1 MVKMTKPAITPEYEF
16 KTLTKLFFLFGFGI
30 MSWIPRF
37 PDLKLKLGLT
47 NGQFG
52 SIISLGNVG
61 AFISLLTVG
70 HIVHKLG
77 SYKVLIASTC
87 SLYLGFALIAN
98 ISSTLLFI
106 PVVILVGFS
115 SSAFHISVN
124 SQAFDS
130 QTRAAKPIIVKLHG
144 IWTMGAVSTG
154 LVSGFLIGRISASI
168 QLDIVY
174 LLVFLLKLRYI
185 SKLRPIS
192 LPPQAEDDHYS
203 IKRVFT
209 ALRFDRLI
217 AGGMICAIFIEISMG
232 DWSNIFGR
240 EYLGIKGGLITL
252 PYILFMSAMIIGRL
266 SISRIISRIPI
277 NRAANIGA
285 VIGGTFFLIGV
296 LASIL
301 FGQTHRNLAFALF
314 SLGCLIAGLGTS
326 FITPS
331 FFNAASARSPLP
343 SAVVIGQIGLIN
355 NFLIFG
361 GKWIIA
367 WTAQFTSL
375 AIALLIPA
383 LMALSVPLFSQALLS
398 GNAKGETAEK

>member
-1 MVKMTKPAITPEYEF
+1 MKTKEITPEFEF
-16 KTLTKLFFLFGFGI
+16 KTLAKLFFLFGFGI

-37 PDLKLKLGLT
+37 PDFKERLGLT

-77 SYKVLIASTC
+77 RYKVLIASTC
-87 SLYLGFALIAN
+87 SLYFGFALISN
-98 ISSTLLFI
+98 ISSNFLFI

-130 QTRAAKPIIVKLHG
+130 QTRITKPIIVKLHG
-144 IWTMGAVSTG
+144 IWTVGAVSTG
-154 LVSGFLIGRISASI
+154 LLSGLLISRISASF
-168 QLDIVY
+168 QLNLIY
-174 LLVFLLKLRYI
+174 IAVFILKIRYI
-185 SKLRPIS
+185 NKIRPVA
-192 LPPQAEDDHYS
+192 LPPQSEDDHFS
-203 IKRVFT
+203 VARVFKT
-209 ALRFDRLI
+209 LRFDRLI

-232 DWSNIFGR
+232 DWSTIFGR

-252 PYILFMSAMIIGRL
+252 PYILFMGAMIAGRF
-266 SISRIISRIPI
+266 SISRILRVMPI
-277 NRAANIGA
+277 NKAANIGS
-285 VIGGTFFLIGV
+285 VTGGIFFLVGV
-296 LASIL
+296 FASIAI
-301 FGQTHRNLAFALF
+301 GDSHKYLAFGLF
-314 SLGCLIAGLGTS
+314 ALGCFVAGLGTS
-326 FITPS
+326 FVTPS

-343 SAVVIGQIGLIN
+343 SAVVIGQVGLIN

-361 GKWIIA
+361 GKWVIA

-375 AIALLIPA
+375 AVALLIPA
-383 LMALSVPLFSQALLS
+383 VMALSVPLFSKALLS
-398 GNAKGETAEK
+398 GNAKGEAISEAN

>member
-1 MVKMTKPAITPEYEF
+1 MSKQVITPEEEF

-37 PDLKLKLGLT
+37 PDFKERLGLT

-77 SYKVLIASTC
+77 SYKVLIASTS
-87 SLYLGFALIAN
+87 SLYLGFILIAN
-98 ISSTLLFI
+98 ISSSLIFI
-106 PVVILVGFS
+106 PVVILMGFS

-130 QTRAAKPIIVKLHG
+130 QTRNSKPIIVKLHG

-154 LVSGFLIGRISASI
+154 LVSGFLIGRVSASV
-168 QLDIVY
+168 QLNIIY
-174 LLVFLLKLRYI
+174 ALVLLLKIKYI
-185 SKLRPIS
+185 NKMRPVALLPKL
-192 LPPQAEDDHYS
+192 EDDHYS
-203 IKRVFT
+203 VKQIFKS
-209 ALRFDRLI
+209 LRFDRLI
-217 AGGMICAIFIEISMG
+217 AGGMICAILIEIAMG
-232 DWSNIFGR
+232 DWSNIFAR
-240 EYLGIKGGLITL
+240 EYLGINGGLITL
-252 PYILFMSAMIIGRL
+252 PYILFMSAMIAGRL
-266 SISRIISRIPI
+266 GISRIINRIPI
-277 NRAANIGA
+277 NRAANIGS
-285 VIGGTFFLIGV
+285 VVGGTFFLIGI

-301 FGQTHRNLAFALF
+301 FGDTHQYWAFAIF
-314 SLGCLIAGLGTS
+314 SFGCLMAGLGTS
-326 FITPS
+326 FVTPS
-331 FFNAASARSPLP
+331 FFNAASARSGFP

-361 GKWIIA
+361 GKWVIA

-375 AIALLIPA
+375 AVALLIPA
-383 LMALSVPLFSQALLS
+383 VMALCVPLFTKALLS
-398 GNAKGETAEK
+398 GNAKGQVD

>member
-1 MVKMTKPAITPEYEF
+1 MNKEVITPETEF

-37 PDLKLKLGLT
+37 PDFKDRLALT

-61 AFISLLTVG
+61 AFIALLTVG
-70 HIVHKLG
+70 HVVHKLG

-87 SLYLGFALIAN
+87 LLYLGFILIASV
-98 ISSTLLFI
+98 SSSLIFI

-130 QTRAAKPIIVKLHG
+130 QTRNSKPIIVKLHG
-144 IWTMGAVSTG
+144 IWTIGAVSTG
-154 LVSGFLIGRISASI
+154 LVSGFLIGQVSAPV
-168 QLDIVY
+168 QLNIVY
-174 LLVFLLKLRYI
+174 ALVLFLKIKYI
-185 SKLRPIS
+185 NKLRPVAL
-192 LPPQAEDDHYS
+192 LPKLEDDHYS
-203 IKRVFT
+203 VKKIFKS
-209 ALRFDRLI
+209 LRFDRLI
-217 AGGMICAIFIEISMG
+217 AGGMICAIFIEIAMG
-232 DWSNIFGR
+232 DWSNIFAR

-252 PYILFMSAMIIGRL
+252 PYILFMSAMIAGRL
-266 SISRIISRIPI
+266 GISRIINWMPV
-277 NRAANIGA
+277 NKAANIGS
-285 VIGGTFFLIGV
+285 VVGGTFFLIGI

-301 FGQTHRNLAFALF
+301 FGDTHQYWAFGIF
-314 SLGCLIAGLGTS
+314 SFGCLMAGLGTS

-331 FFNAASARSPLP
+331 FFNAASARSAFP

-361 GKWIIA
+361 GKWVIA

-375 AIALLIPA
+375 AVALLIPA
-383 LMALSVPLFSQALLS
+383 IMAICVPFFTKALLS
-398 GNAKGETAEK
+398 GNAKGQVEEK

>member
-1 MVKMTKPAITPEYEF
+1 MKTKEITPEFEF
-16 KTLTKLFFLFGFGI
+16 KTLAKLFFLFGFGI

-37 PDLKLKLGLT
+37 PDFKERLGLT

-87 SLYLGFALIAN
+87 SLYFGFALISN
-98 ISSTLLFI
+98 ISSSFLFI

-130 QTRAAKPIIVKLHG
+130 QTRITKPIIVKLHG
-144 IWTMGAVSTG
+144 IWTVGAVSTG
-154 LVSGFLIGRISASI
+154 LLSGLLISRISASF
-168 QLDIVY
+168 QLNLIY
-174 LLVFLLKLRYI
+174 IAVFILKIRYI
-185 SKLRPIS
+185 NKIRPVA
-192 LPPQAEDDHYS
+192 LPPQSEDDHFS
-203 IKRVFT
+203 VARVFKT
-209 ALRFDRLI
+209 LRFDRLI

-232 DWSNIFGR
+232 DWSTIFGR

-252 PYILFMSAMIIGRL
+252 PYILFMGAMIAGRF
-266 SISRIISRIPI
+266 SISRIFRVMPI
-277 NRAANIGA
+277 NKAANIGS
-285 VIGGTFFLIGV
+285 VTGGIFFLVGV
-296 LASIL
+296 FASIAI
-301 FGQTHRNLAFALF
+301 GDSHKYLAFGLF
-314 SLGCLIAGLGTS
+314 ALGCFVAGLGTS
-326 FITPS
+326 FVTPS

-343 SAVVIGQIGLIN
+343 SAVVIGQVGLIN

-361 GKWIIA
+361 GKWVIA

-375 AIALLIPA
+375 AVALLIPA
-383 LMALSVPLFSQALLS
+383 VMALSVPLFSKALLS
-398 GNAKGETAEK
+398 GNAKGEAISEAN

>member
-1 MVKMTKPAITPEYEF
+1 MSNQVITPEEEF

-37 PDLKLKLGLT
+37 PDFKEKLGLT

-87 SLYLGFALIAN
+87 SLYFGFVLIA
-98 ISSTLLFI
+98 SSSSSLVFI
-106 PVVILVGFS
+106 PIVILVGFS

-130 QTRAAKPIIVKLHG
+130 QTRNSKPIIVKLHG
-144 IWTMGAVSTG
+144 IWTMGAVTTG
-154 LVSGFLIGRISASI
+154 LVSGLLIGRISAAI
-168 QLDIVY
+168 QLNLVY
-174 LLVFLLKLRYI
+174 ALVLLLKIKYI
-185 SKLRPIS
+185 NKLRPVALS
-192 LPPQAEDDHYS
+192 PKLEDDHYS
-203 IKRVFT
+203 VKKIFKS
-209 ALRFDRLI
+209 LRFDRLI
-217 AGGMICAIFIEISMG
+217 AGGMICAILIEIAMG
-232 DWSNIFGR
+232 DWSNIFAR
-240 EYLGIKGGLITL
+240 EYLGIKGGLITV
-252 PYILFMSAMIIGRL
+252 PYILFMSAMIAGRL
-266 SISRIISRIPI
+266 GVSRIINRVPI
-277 NRAANIGA
+277 NRAANIGS
-285 VIGGTFFLIGV
+285 VVGGTFFLIGV

-301 FGQTHRNLAFALF
+301 FGDTHQYLAFAIF
-314 SLGCLIAGLGTS
+314 SFGCLVAGLGTS
-326 FITPS
+326 FVTPS
-331 FFNAASARSPLP
+331 FFNAASARSPYP

-361 GKWIIA
+361 GKWVIA

-375 AIALLIPA
+375 AVALMIPA
-383 LMALSVPLFSQALLS
+383 IMALSVPFFTKALLS
-398 GNAKGETAEK
+398 SNAKGQAD

>member
-1 MVKMTKPAITPEYEF
+1 MNKQVITPEVEF

-37 PDLKLKLGLT
+37 PDFKDRLGLT

-87 SLYLGFALIAN
+87 SLYFGFALIAN
-98 ISSTLLFI
+98 ISSSFIFI

-130 QTRAAKPIIVKLHG
+130 QTRITKPIIVKLHG

-154 LVSGFLIGRISASI
+154 LVSGFLIGRVSASV
-168 QLDIVY
+168 QLDLVY
-174 LLVFLLKLRYI
+174 VLVFLLKIKYI
-185 SKLRPIS
+185 NKLRPIA
-192 LPPQAEDDHYS
+192 LPPQSEDDHYS
-203 IKRVFT
+203 VTRVFKT
-209 ALRFDRLI
+209 LRFDRLI
-217 AGGMICAIFIEISMG
+217 AGGMICAILIEIAMG

-252 PYILFMSAMIIGRL
+252 PYILFMSAMIAGRL
-266 SISRIISRIPI
+266 SISRIIRRMPI
-277 NRAANIGA
+277 NKATNIGA
-285 VIGGTFFLIGV
+285 VVGGSFFLIGV
-296 LASIL
+296 FASIL
-301 FGQTHRNLAFALF
+301 FGDSHRYLAFGIF
-314 SLGCLIAGLGTS
+314 SFGCFIAGLGTS
-326 FITPS
+326 FVTPS

-361 GKWIIA
+361 GKWVVA

-375 AIALLIPA
+375 AVALIIPG
-383 LMALSVPLFSQALLS
+383 LMALSVPLFSKALLS
-398 GNAKGETAEK
+398 GNAKGEAVAK

>member
-1 MVKMTKPAITPEYEF
+1 MSSKEITPEIEF
-16 KTLTKLFFLFGFGI
+16 KTLAKLFFLFGFGI

-37 PDLKLKLGLT
+37 PDFKARLGLT

-98 ISSTLLFI
+98 ISSSFIFI

-130 QTRAAKPIIVKLHG
+130 QTRITKPIIVKLHG

-154 LVSGFLIGRISASI
+154 LLSGFLIGRITASL
-168 QLDIVY
+168 QLDLIY
-174 LLVFLLKLRYI
+174 ILVFLLKIRYI
-185 SKLRPIS
+185 NKLHPIA
-192 LPPQAEDDHYS
+192 LAPQLEDDHFS
-203 IKRVFT
+203 VARVFKT
-209 ALRFDRLI
+209 LRFDRLI
-217 AGGMICAIFIEISMG
+217 AGGMICAIFIEIAMG

-240 EYLGIKGGLITL
+240 EYLGINGGLITL
-252 PYILFMSAMIIGRL
+252 PYILFMSAMIAGRL
-266 SISRIISRIPI
+266 SISRIIRRMPI
-277 NRAANIGA
+277 NQATNIGA
-285 VIGGTFFLIGV
+285 AIGGSFFLIGV
-296 LASIL
+296 LASII
-301 FGQTHRNLAFALF
+301 FGESHKNLAFAIF
-314 SLGCLIAGLGTS
+314 SSGCFIAGLGTS
-326 FITPS
+326 FVTPS

-361 GKWIIA
+361 GKWIVA

-375 AIALLIPA
+375 AVALIIPGV
-383 LMALSVPLFSQALLS
+383 MALSVPFFSKALLS
-398 GNAKGETAEK
+398 GNAKGEAVEK

>member
-1 MVKMTKPAITPEYEF
+1 MNNKVITPEVEY
-16 KTLTKLFFLFGFGI
+16 KTLTKLFFLYGFGV

-37 PDLKLKLGLT
+37 PDFKEKLALT

-52 SIISLGNVG
+52 SIISLGNLG
-61 AFISLLTVG
+61 AFLSLLTVG
-70 HIVHKLG
+70 HIVHKFG

-87 SLYLGFALIAN
+87 ALYLSLILMAN
-98 ISSTLLFI
+98 IFSSFIFI
-106 PVVILVGFS
+106 PLVILMGFS

-130 QTRAAKPIIVKLHG
+130 QSRNTKPIVVKLHG

-154 LVSGFLIGRISASI
+154 LVSGLVISWVSASI
-168 QLDIVY
+168 QLNIIY
-174 LLVFLLKLRYI
+174 ILVFLLTIKYI
-185 SKLRPIS
+185 NKLRPVAL
-192 LPPQAEDDHYS
+192 LPRVEDDHYS
-203 IKRVFT
+203 VKQIFKS
-209 ALRFDRLI
+209 LRFDRLI
-217 AGGMICAIFIEISMG
+217 AGGMICAMLIEIAMG
-232 DWSNIFGR
+232 DWSNIFAR

-252 PYILFMSAMIIGRL
+252 PYILFMGAMIAGRL
-266 SISRIISRIPI
+266 GISRIINRMPI

-285 VIGGTFFLIGV
+285 VVGGTFFLIGV

-301 FGQTHRNLAFALF
+301 FGETHQYWAFGIF
-314 SLGCLIAGLGTS
+314 SFGCLVAGLGTS

-331 FFNAASARSPLP
+331 FFNAASARSEFP

-361 GKWIIA
+361 GKWVIA

-375 AIALLIPA
+375 AVALLIPA
-383 LMALSVPLFSQALLS
+383 VMALSVPLFSKALLS
-398 GNAKGETAEK
+398 GNAKGQAEEK